1 MCEVMNSVIAVL
13 LSKNISE
20 GELLLYLYDLIESK
34 EFHIIEKMIQEDSVT
49 LSTIR
54 GQLLSNFEKMQE
66 LTIEISGKKPSVQQ
80 LDT

>member
-66 LTIEISGKKPSVQQ
+66 LTIEISGRKLSVQQ